1 MVFMLHRSYFTELF
15 LTSSRT
21 RPRLLFP
28 QLQNPYKKSSLVAPS
43 SKPVIFNPSTQH
55 YVSLPKPRRRHCK
68 YLGIFLGFDPID
80 NRFKVLWIRMT
91 GKSTYKI
98 LTLGTGEMRSE
109 KLKFIDAEFFA
120 YFRTKFINYK
130 GRFRVSQWKNDVD
143 GNIAELRV
151 WVLQDIEKQKWSKNV
166 YTLPAISELVGV
178 AGATS
183 TGDIVLSMGYRT
195 SKPFYVSYFNL
206 ERNTLQSVEIQGFG
220 ECSDEDRYSVSVFV
234 DYVEDLN
241 LNDANRFKAKTTKK
255 TLQLCS
261 IFEEQ
266 AADNLPAEQT
276 TFAKFFFTCGNLD
289 NQKMLETTP
298 TLKFHIYSRAW
309 YLKGLF
315 AFVFPRLAGVPYG
328 LGLKRFEFQSSTF
341 CRLWKILVTPKRYS
355 YSRFCFSVRM
365 LYPPTIGY
373 GTGLSFVLTSIM

>member
-1 MVFMLHRSYFTELF
+1 MNKGGEISDSIPNDLIVKIF
-15 LTSSRT
+15 SRL
-21 RPRLLFP
+21 PA
-28 QLQNPYKKSSLVAPS
+28 KSASCGMES

-98 LTLGTGEMRSE
+98 LTLGTGEMRWRNIQSPLNHEAYKPSICINGVLYYLALALSSSDSSHAPVLVCFDVRSE

-241 LNDANRFKAKTTKK
+241 LNDAKYFN
-255 TLQLCS
+255 
-261 IFEEQ
+261 
-266 AADNLPAEQT
+266 
-276 TFAKFFFTCGNLD
+276 
-289 NQKMLETTP
+289 
-298 TLKFHIYSRAW
+298 
-309 YLKGLF
+309 
-315 AFVFPRLAGVPYG
+315 
-328 LGLKRFEFQSSTF
+328 
-341 CRLWKILVTPKRYS
+341 
-355 YSRFCFSVRM
+355 
-365 LYPPTIGY
+365 
-373 GTGLSFVLTSIM
+373 